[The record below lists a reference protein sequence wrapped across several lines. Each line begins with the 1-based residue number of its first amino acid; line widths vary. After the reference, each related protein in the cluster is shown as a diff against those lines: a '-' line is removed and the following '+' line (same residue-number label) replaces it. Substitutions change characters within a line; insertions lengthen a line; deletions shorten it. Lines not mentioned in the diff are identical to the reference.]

1 MKVVR
6 TVYWFT
12 IAILATL
19 LGAFYLP
26 GFWLLKR
33 FRKEALH
40 RKLVFK
46 YARWWGRTLVAAT
59 GSKVTALATDSIPSG
74 PVVFMGNHLGIFDIM
89 TILGF
94 LNRPLAFI
102 AKKELAK
109 APIVSNLMKHVG
121 CLFLDRQD
129 VRQAAMLF
137 RQATAQVQGGL
148 SMVIF
153 PEGTRSVT
161 TEVADFKSG
170 SMKLATKAN
179 VPIVP
184 IAIQGTDKVFENNGH
199 RIGPSQ
205 ISIQVMPA
213 ILPEEYRE
221 MGTNHLAQKVHSL
234 VAGWQRAVLE

>member
-6 TVYWFT
+6 TVYWFV

-26 GFWLLKR
+26 VFWLLKR
-33 FRKEALH
+33 LHKEAMH
-40 RKLVFK
+40 RKLVFR

-59 GSKVTALATDSIPSG
+59 GSKVTVSAADSIPPG

-102 AKKELAK
+102 AKKELARI
-109 APIVSNLMKHVG
+109 PIISNLMKHVG

-129 VRQAAMLF
+129 VRQAALLF
-137 RQATAQVQGGL
+137 RQATEQVRGGL

-153 PEGTRSVT
+153 PEGTRSLT
-161 TEVADFKSG
+161 TRVAEFKSG
-170 SMKLATKAN
+170 SMKLATKAD

-184 IAIQGTDKVFENNGH
+184 IAIQGTDKVYENNGH
-199 RIGPSQ
+199 RIGPSH
-205 ISIQVMPA
+205 INLKVMTA
-213 ILPEEYRE
+213 IMPEEYQE
-221 MGTNHLAQKVHSL
+221 MGTTQLAQKIHSL
-234 VAGWQRAVLE
+234 VADWQKAVLE